1 MVNDALQAA
10 ATAAAE
16 AAAAAA
22 AACPRQQQQQQ
33 QQWGPQ
39 GGGLCRLLLLL
50 ELSFSV
56 PPFEAVVAAYKHRSS
71 RRQQAR
77 LRGRGGGASNAQ
89 QQQQRGDSN
98 VGLTRE
104 GEGGE
109 REWASGEL
117 KGGLMRLC
125 VSPLL
130 LLLFADHL
138 VFKMATRQRIVK
150 ADGSPPTDVE
160 KEVDRCLADIEASTQ
175 SELRAEVAELT
186 VCAVKPVEVPASG
199 KTALVIFVPFRV
211 YANVVRRI
219 HGRLI
224 QELEKK
230 LKRHVVIVGQRNIV
244 GLDFKRKN
252 LKTRPRSRTLTSV
265 QDAMLDDIVSP
276 SEVVGRRW
284 RVRADGSKLMK
295 TGGGERAKIVMLK
308 KHAKLACHHGG
319 PLVDKELIPQLG
331 SRGVMGDRS
340 ELVVRGAIAHPPL
353 RPNEVYVSRRV
364 PLLVYVRRCLKLLR
378 VPYAKVQ
385 IRGAG
390 RCVETALYLAQDVV
404 AAFGG
409 RLKYSVVA
417 EEDRRP
423 ESSAAAAAGGGA
435 AAATAAAEG
444 GPAPVVVSEMFAA
457 AAAKLAAFESND
469 CAFLAVAAETGTA
482 HAHEE
487 VWSFDGSGGGPRD
500 AALEAA
506 RINLEVNSFVRQRK
520 LSAITIEL
528 QRQSTLED

>member
-1 MVNDALQAA
+1 
-10 ATAAAE
+10 
-16 AAAAAA
+16 
-22 AACPRQQQQQQ
+22 
-33 QQWGPQ
+33 
-39 GGGLCRLLLLL
+39 
-50 ELSFSV
+50 
-56 PPFEAVVAAYKHRSS
+56 
-71 RRQQAR
+71 
-77 LRGRGGGASNAQ
+77 
-89 QQQQRGDSN
+89 
-98 VGLTRE
+98 
-104 GEGGE
+104 
-109 REWASGEL
+109 
-117 KGGLMRLC
+117 
-125 VSPLL
+125 
-130 LLLFADHL
+130 
-138 VFKMATRQRIVK
+138 MATRQRIVK

-252 LKTRPRSRTLTSV
+252 LKIRPRSRTLTNV

-295 TGGGERAKIVMLK
+295 VHLDPKDKAKDNLEEKLWTFAAVYKRLTNKDAVFMFPDHSVEREALN
-308 KHAKLACHHGG
+308 
-319 PLVDKELIPQLG
+319 LV
-331 SRGVMGDRS
+331 VA
-340 ELVVRGAIAHPPL
+340 ELVLRGAVAHPPL

-364 PLLVYVRRCLKLLR
+364 PFVVYVRRCLKLLR
-378 VPYAKVQ
+378 GPYAKVQ

-390 RCVETALYLAQDVV
+390 RCVETALCLAQDLVG
-404 AAFGG
+404 AFGG

-417 EEDRRP
+417 EKDRRP
-423 ESSAAAAAGGGA
+423 QALAAGGALSAGAAAG
-435 AAATAAAEG
+435 G
-444 GPAPVVVSEMFAA
+444 GPAPVVVSEVFAA
-457 AAAKLAAFESND
+457 AAAKLAAFESSD

-487 VWSFDGSGGGPRD
+487 VWSLDGGGGGPRD
-500 AALEAA
+500 ATLEAA
-506 RINLEVNSFVRQRK
+506 CINLDVNSFVRQRK

-528 QRQSTLED
+528 QRQSTLQE